1 MRVWKRILEI
11 RGVGRG
17 EGATAVEAATMVF
30 SGINAPCLKSREEGG
45 LAFLLKLGPAPT
57 EEPDPGP
64 PTLCHRADRPQV
76 LTGAQAQQPQQG
88 RSTRVTDGDRG

>member
-1 MRVWKRILEI
+1 MEAGLTVWKRILEI

-17 EGATAVEAATMVF
+17 ERATAVEAATMVF

-57 EEPDPGP
+57 EEHQTRAPPLSVTEQTDPK
-64 PTLCHRADRPQV
+64 
-76 LTGAQAQQPQQG
+76 
-88 RSTRVTDGDRG
+88 S